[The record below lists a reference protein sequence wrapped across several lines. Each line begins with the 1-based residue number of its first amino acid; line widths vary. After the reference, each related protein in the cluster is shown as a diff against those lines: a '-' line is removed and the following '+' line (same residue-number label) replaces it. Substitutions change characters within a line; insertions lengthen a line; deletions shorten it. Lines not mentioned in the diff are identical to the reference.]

1 MLVTVIIRV
10 VAMVW
15 NGTQP
20 EVRGDGLSPRR
31 SLSQLILFGLRMQVD
46 QAAATQDVVVNQ

>member
-1 MLVTVIIRV
+1 MLVTVIRRV